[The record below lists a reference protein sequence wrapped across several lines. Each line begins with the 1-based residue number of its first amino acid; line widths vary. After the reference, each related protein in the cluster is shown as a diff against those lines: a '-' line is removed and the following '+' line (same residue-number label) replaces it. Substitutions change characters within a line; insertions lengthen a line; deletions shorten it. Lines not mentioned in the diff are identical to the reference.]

1 MFLDIILPKDLVDQ
15 LTDFISADVYHH
27 MCSVLNQVVISH
39 LPVGQ
44 GMILVSMYMDYT
56 FLIAGLIPVNDH
68 IYSSFNIGRVVGL
81 NH

>member
-1 MFLDIILPKDLVDQ
+1 MFLDIILPEDLVDQ

-39 LPVGQ
+39 LSVGQ
-44 GMILVSMYMDYT
+44 GMILVSMYMDNT
-56 FLIAGLIPVNDH
+56 IVIALLIPVNDH
-68 IYSSFNIGRVVGL
+68 IYSSFEIGRIFGF